1 MNGLETVR
9 EALSPFS
16 KFTVLDGE
24 VAVPTQCLYPS
35 NSTVTVYV
43 RGGARDAIVSDDG
56 AAIDELTSHNRLVDE
71 PDRYLRRFCRPVGLK
86 WQRGKIFSESVPS
99 EQLTSAILLVA
110 NASSTAARWGFDH
123 IKFHRR
129 RNRDLRQELQGVLLL
144 KFQKGRIETGRR
156 LTGKSSRSY
165 RFDQVVRFDHER
177 FLVIDAV
184 VPDAN
189 SINSHAIAHMDL
201 KGLDDKS
208 LIQRIVYD
216 DEEDWRASDLN
227 LLQMATTIVPFSK
240 VNRALERIE
249 TSIEA

>member
-1 MNGLETVR
+1 MNGLEAVR

-16 KFTVLDGE
+16 KFTLLDSE

-43 RGGARDAIVSDDG
+43 RGGVRDAIVSDDG
-56 AAIDELTSHNRLVDE
+56 AAIDELTSHNRLVDK
-71 PDRYLRRFCRPVGLK
+71 PDQYLRRFCRPVGLK
-86 WQRGKIFSESVPS
+86 WQRGKIFSESVSS

-129 RNRDLRQELQGVLLL
+129 RDLRQELQGILLL
-144 KFQKGRIETGRR
+144 KFQKDRIETERR
-156 LTGKSSRSY
+156 LTGKSSRAY

-184 VPDAN
+184 MPDAN
-189 SINSHAIAHMDL
+189 SINAHAIAHMDL

-208 LIQRIVYD
+208 FIQRIVYD
-216 DEEDWRASDLN
+216 DEEDWRSSDLS
-227 LLQMATTIVPFSK
+227 LLQMATTIVPFSNVK
-240 VNRALERIE
+240 RALERIE
-249 TSIEA
+249 TSIED

>member
-1 MNGLETVR
+1 MNGLEIVR

-43 RGGARDAIVSDDG
+43 RGGVRDAIVSDDG
-56 AAIDELTSHNRLVDE
+56 AAMDELTSHNRLVNE

-86 WQRGKIFSESVPS
+86 WQRGKIFSESVSP

-110 NASSTAARWGFDH
+110 NASSTAVRWGFDNL
-123 IKFHRR
+123 KLHRR
-129 RNRDLRQELQGVLLL
+129 RDLQQELQGIVFL
-144 KFQKGRIETGRR
+144 KFQKDRVKTARR
-156 LTGKSSRSY
+156 LTGRSSRSY

-177 FLVIDAV
+177 FLVMDAV
-184 VPDAN
+184 MPDAN
-189 SINSHAIAHMDL
+189 SINARAIAHMDL
-201 KGLDDKS
+201 KGLDDDS

-216 DEEDWRASDLN
+216 DEEDWRSSDIN

-240 VNRALERIE
+240 VNKALERFE
-249 TSIEA
+249 NSIKT